1 LYLKWRY
8 LDRLKVILL
17 RLSDN
22 EYRDYVVNGRSMYN
36 KRMKREISDEEYAR
50 WIFLLGEYYKG
61 QCLSERA

>member
-8 LDRLKVILL
+8 LNRLKVILL

-22 EYRDYVVNGRSMYN
+22 EYRDYVINGQSMYN